1 MTDIQKKKKHYEVG
15 EDLSRYLSSYSRS
28 FSIPIRYQD
37 LLRYENSM
45 PVLNK
50 DGKDT
55 LWESV
60 MFSYNEME
68 DINKGLT
75 SIYALLQAGGDV
87 SVIEHLSIDRID
99 YCTFGNSNPFRIRVI
114 NNFNDNYDYFYIKKA
129 DASRVYGCE
138 IEHILSPNRI
148 NYIVDGSTLV
158 EEHIAG
164 IPGDQFIADYMAKMS
179 INEIRVAKEFIKFN
193 ERCFV
198 CLLGDMRS
206 YNFVI
211 DMTPDFDAVQYRI
224 RSIDFDQECYEG
236 KKKMYLPQF
245 FKENKAYVDLCVQ
258 HITPETVEQY
268 QKEERA
274 LIAKRLYAAR
284 HRMTDLMKVMT
295 KDRISTDEKVV
306 QLKTE
311 LAEHYHENG
320 FLDCNN
326 MGSILKLNLQIAD
339 QKSVL

>member
-1 MTDIQKKKKHYEVG
+1 MTDIQKKKIHYEVG
-15 EDLSRYLSSYSRS
+15 ESLSRYLSSYSRS

-45 PVLNK
+45 PFINDK
-50 DGKDT
+50 GADT

-60 MFSYNEME
+60 MYSHSEMVE
-68 DINKGLT
+68 INTGLT
-75 SIYALLQAGGDV
+75 RIYALLQTGGDT

-114 NNFNDNYDYFYIKKA
+114 NNINDNYDYFYIKKA
-129 DASRVYGCE
+129 DASRIYGSE

-158 EEHIAG
+158 EEHIPG
-164 IPGDQFIADYMAKMS
+164 IPGDQFVEDYMKERS

-236 KKKMYLPQF
+236 KKNMYLPQF
-245 FKENKAYVDLCVQ
+245 FKENKAYVDLCIN
-258 HITPETVEQY
+258 HTTKETVVQY

-274 LIAKRLYAAR
+274 LIAKRLFAGR
-284 HRMTDLMKVMT
+284 HRITDLMKVLT
-295 KDRISTDEKVV
+295 QDVISSPEKVV

-311 LAEHYHENG
+311 LADHYKEKG
-320 FLDCNN
+320 FLACDN
-326 MGSILKLNLQIAD
+326 MGSILKLSLQIAD
-339 QKSVL
+339 QESVL

>member
-1 MTDIQKKKKHYEVG
+1 MTDIQKKKIHYEVS
-15 EDLSRYLSSYSRS
+15 ENLSRYLSGYSRS
-28 FSIPIRYQD
+28 FLIPVRYED

-45 PVLNK
+45 PLIDK
-50 DGKDT
+50 QGRDT

-60 MFSYNEME
+60 MFPYGEMDE
-68 DINKGLT
+68 INSGLT
-75 SIYALLQAGGDV
+75 SIYAQLQAGGDT

-114 NNFNDNYDYFYIKKA
+114 NNFNDNYDYFYMKTA
-129 DASRVYGCE
+129 DASRVYGAE

-148 NYIVDGSTLV
+148 NYIIDGSTLV

-164 IPGDQFIADYMAKMS
+164 IPGDHFIEEYMKPKR

-236 KKKMYLPQF
+236 KKNMYLPQF
-245 FKENKAYVDLCVQ
+245 FKENKAYVDLCIS
-258 HITPETVEQY
+258 HITPETVAQY

-274 LIAKRLYAAR
+274 LIAKRLYAGR
-284 HRMTDLMKVMT
+284 HRITDLMIVMT
-295 KDRISTDEKVV
+295 QDVISTPEKVV
-306 QLKTE
+306 QLRTE
-311 LAEHYHENG
+311 LAQHYNEPE
-320 FLDCNN
+320 FLDCGN

-339 QKSVL
+339 KDSVL